1 MIFRTAAIRE
11 ADVTSSEGAEH
22 DETRE
27 AAGEDLDLTD
37 EQADSVKGG
46 VKNSDIPVTK
56 PVDKPSNP

>member
-1 MIFRTAAIRE
+1 
-11 ADVTSSEGAEH
+11 VTSSEGAER

-46 VKNSDIPVTK
+46 VKNSDIVVTR
-56 PVDKPSNP
+56 PVDKPSNCLLYNISEPTRH